1 MIKLKDIYNQ
11 IVEDIT
17 STQYTLYCDMDGVLV
32 DFEKKFEEVS
42 GGISTNQ
49 YRDEFG
55 ISAFWKLINEGG
67 IDFWVDM
74 DWMPDGKALFDYI
87 KPNLYSLLSAPSF
100 DNSSVKGK
108 EKWVSNN
115 TPGTKLILSPAKNKQ
130 DYSKKGAILIDDRK
144 DTIREWDSQG
154 GFGILHTSTKNTIQ
168 QLKKLNF

>member
-74 DWMPDGKALFDYI
+74 DWMPDGKALFNYI
-87 KPNLYSLLSAPSF
+87 KPNLGCQ
-100 DNSSVKGK
+100 V
-108 EKWVSNN
+108 
-115 TPGTKLILSPAKNKQ
+115 
-130 DYSKKGAILIDDRK
+130 
-144 DTIREWDSQG
+144 
-154 GFGILHTSTKNTIQ
+154 
-168 QLKKLNF
+168 